1 MDFAWIKEL
10 GLLLTTYL
18 TSVTVI
24 LLLTGT
30 IETVNN
36 RIS

>member
-1 MDFAWIKEL
+1 MDFAWTKEL